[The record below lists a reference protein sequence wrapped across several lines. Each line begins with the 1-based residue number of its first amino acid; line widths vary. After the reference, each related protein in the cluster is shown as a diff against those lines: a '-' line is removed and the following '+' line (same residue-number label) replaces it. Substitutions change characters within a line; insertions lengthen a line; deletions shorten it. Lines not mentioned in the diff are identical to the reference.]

1 MATLAI
7 QHRARTDEGRAK
19 FSNNAHKGDTMR
31 VLRKTNICLIEQR
44 TALNVTYEST
54 RINGK

>member
-1 MATLAI
+1 MAI
-7 QHRARTDEGRAK
+7 QHRARTDKVKAK